1 MKVDKYQFCR
11 LNLVHIPSRLL
22 LFQTHS
28 NETIDMHHA
37 NQAATVTNLAALTDI
52 QLLDNY
58 VHMYNHNYRNKVT
71 RILQTRL
78 ILQ

>member
-1 MKVDKYQFCR
+1 MKVDKYRFCR

-22 LFQTHS
+22 LFQTHG
-28 NETIDMHHA
+28 NETRDMHHA

-58 VHMYNHNYRNKVT
+58 IITGTK
-71 RILQTRL
+71 LPES
-78 ILQ
+78 